1 MSNQPV
7 RVSHEIDDFAA
18 PGIYPGGTN
27 TILDASYVLWDYN
40 GRQPPNSNCAVKL
53 VCQPTDGSNEGK
65 PHDVYWNVG
74 SAADF
79 IPEPPLGA
87 FMLSDKPDKK
97 PSQQCNWFF
106 ALKHFQDNC
115 GLEKGRLSTDKGLKV
130 LIGSEVT
137 FIRVPPPKRDFKE
150 EAGLDPTTGQMTAPH
165 QRTANQVLVPSKA
178 RFSWE
183 VMGKARP
190 KAQAAPAATAPA
202 TTAAPV
208 NGAPPVAVSG
218 DDPVVIAIGQI
229 LTENDGAIETA
240 NLAKLVTEKL
250 SVVQGMTAGRRIKLI
265 KVVNDAEQL
274 AALATSQGWA
284 LDTADGI
291 LSVA

>member
-7 RVSHEIDDFAA
+7 RVSHELDDFAA

-53 VCQPTDGSNEGK
+53 HCQPTDGSNEGK
-65 PHDVYWNVG
+65 PHEVYWNVG

-79 IPEPPLGA
+79 MPEPPDGK
-87 FMLSDKPDKK
+87 FMMSDKPDKR

-115 GLEKGRLSTDKGLKV
+115 GLEKGRLSGDNGLKA

-150 EAGLDPTTGQMTAPH
+150 EAGIDPTTGLATQH
-165 QRTANQVLVPSKA
+165 QRKEANMVLVPCKA

-183 VMGKARP
+183 GAGRGKKPVTTMPTTAT
-190 KAQAAPAATAPA
+190 AQAAPATTTA
-202 TTAAPV
+202 TT
-208 NGAPPVAVSG
+208 G
-218 DDPVVIAIGQI
+218 DDPVAIAVAQI
-229 LTENDGAIETA
+229 LSENDGAIETVK
-240 NLAKLVTEKL
+240 LGKLVTEKL
-250 SVVQGMTAGRRIKLI
+250 SIIQGMTAGRRMKLI
-265 KVVNDAEQL
+265 KGVTDPEQL
-274 AALATSQGWA
+274 MALATAHGWT
-284 LDTADGI
+284 LDTAEGI
-291 LSVA
+291 LSSI